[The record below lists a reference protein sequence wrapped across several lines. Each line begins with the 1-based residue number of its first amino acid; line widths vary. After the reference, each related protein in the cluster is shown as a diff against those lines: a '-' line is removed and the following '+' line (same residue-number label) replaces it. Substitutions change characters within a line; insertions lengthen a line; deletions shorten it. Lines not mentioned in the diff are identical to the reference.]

1 MRERM
6 EKKKRRRKRNGI
18 PTGSERRSSSVRLEK
33 TVVEVTRFK
42 SVGKQLGG
50 MVSSINDIPLVG
62 GASTLIKLFT
72 SKRST
77 LVVVSRNL
85 SIDLVTVS
93 RKKKRKERKEKIG
106 NEYLSIFSGEDGNY
120 VVHKTTRNTGAPYR
134 ERVSSR

>member
-62 GASTLIKLFT
+62 GASMLIKLFT

-93 RKKKRKERKEKIG
+93 RKKEKKG
-106 NEYLSIFSGEDGNY
+106 KKGKN
-120 VVHKTTRNTGAPYR
+120 R
-134 ERVSSR
+134 ERVSLDFLGGRW

>member
-6 EKKKRRRKRNGI
+6 GRKKEKREKEKKRRDSNGI
-18 PTGSERRSSSVRLEK
+18 GTSIVVHFVEES

-77 LVVVSRNL
+77 LVVSRNL

-93 RKKKRKERKEKIG
+93 RKKRKKEERKERERKNG
-106 NEYLSIFSGEDGNY
+106 
-120 VVHKTTRNTGAPYR
+120 
-134 ERVSSR
+134 ERVSLDFLLGGRW

>member
-93 RKKKRKERKEKIG
+93 RKKERKEKIG

-134 ERVSSR
+134 ERVSSQ